1 MKLTKSNVGKYLQTH
16 LNFYQNQLNENI
28 LPFWLKHSVDRE
40 HGGFLFSLDHD
51 GTVLDTDKAMWI
63 HGRFVWLLSTLYE
76 TVETNTEWLNN
87 AKHGLEFINK
97 YGFDVDGRMFF
108 SVTKDGKPLR
118 KRRYLFTESFTCMAY
133 AAYSKASGDIE
144 YSEKAL
150 DLFKFILKYQNTPGL
165 LPEKYES
172 KTRPMISHSVPMI
185 NLVICQILR
194 EISNDPIIDQTILRA
209 INDVEKYFMNSE
221 YKVLLETVGEN
232 GEFIDSFSGRLICPG
247 HAIETAWFIMREGIY
262 RNDDKLKELGVKIF
276 DWSWD
281 WGWDKKYGGI
291 IYYRD
296 VKNKPIAE
304 YWHDMKFWWPQC
316 ETIIATLFA
325 YRITGNISY
334 LEKHKLIHDYTF
346 DLFPD
351 KQYGEWF
358 GYFHQDGR
366 LSNTIKGNTWK
377 GPFHIPRMLHTSIKQ
392 IEEIIELKI

>member
-1 MKLTKSNVGKYLQTH
+1 MNLTKSSAGKYLQSH
-16 LNFYQNQLNENI
+16 LEIYQNQLYENV
-28 LPFWLKHSVDRE
+28 LPFWLNHSVDRE

-76 TVETNTEWLNN
+76 TVEINTEWLNN

-133 AAYSKASGDIE
+133 AAYSKASGDMD
-144 YSEKAL
+144 YSDKAL

-165 LPEKYES
+165 LPEKYEF
-172 KTRPMISHSVPMI
+172 KTRPMIGHSVPMI
-185 NLVICQILR
+185 NLVMCQILR
-194 EISNDPIIDQTILRA
+194 DISTDPVIDQTILRA
-209 INDVEKYFMNSE
+209 INDIEKYFMNSE
-221 YKVLLETVGEN
+221 YKVLLETVSKN

-262 RNDDKLKELGVKIF
+262 RNDDSLKELGVKIF

-325 YRITGNISY
+325 YRITGNINY

-351 KQYGEWF
+351 KLHGEWF

-377 GPFHIPRMLHTSIKQ
+377 GPYHIPRMLLTSINQ
-392 IEEIIELKI
+392 IEELLELKN